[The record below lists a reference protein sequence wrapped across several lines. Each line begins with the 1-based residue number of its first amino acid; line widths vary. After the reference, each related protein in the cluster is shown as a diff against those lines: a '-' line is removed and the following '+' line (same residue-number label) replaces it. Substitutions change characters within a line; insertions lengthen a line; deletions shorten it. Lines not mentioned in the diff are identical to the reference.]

1 MFIYYIEQ
9 DKFCNPDYMIITLV
23 LWQTLLF
30 YQLTFSNKNE
40 KNELPLANPIA
51 KSLKWDKS

>member
-1 MFIYYIEQ
+1 MYIYYIEQ
-9 DKFCNPDYMIITLV
+9 DKLFNPDYMIITLV

-40 KNELPLANPIA
+40 KNELLLANPIA
-51 KSLKWDKS
+51 KSLKWEKS